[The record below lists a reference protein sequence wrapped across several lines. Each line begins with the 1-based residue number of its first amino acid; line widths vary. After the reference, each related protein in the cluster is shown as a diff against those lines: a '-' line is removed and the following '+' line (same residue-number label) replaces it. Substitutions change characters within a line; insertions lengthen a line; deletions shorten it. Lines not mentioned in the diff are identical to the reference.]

1 MSAQPASAHTGV
13 AGFLSDNQVA
23 NRSTICFNRTKSTD
37 LEEQMKKNN
46 TLLIVCLFVLFLS
59 GCATALVVGGAAVGA
74 GTGTYLYTNGELKTD
89 YFGSFDKVWAACEK
103 TVAELRGTE
112 VQPSREIA
120 KGTIKAVINDEK
132 VKIEV
137 TYQSKNQTTVAI
149 RVGWVGNKMSSQL
162 LHDKI
167 AANLAKP

>member
-1 MSAQPASAHTGV
+1 
-13 AGFLSDNQVA
+13 
-23 NRSTICFNRTKSTD
+23 
-37 LEEQMKKNN
+37 MKKN
-46 TLLIVCLFVLFLS
+46 LSCLIVCLFVLVLS

-74 GTGTYLYTNGELKTD
+74 GTGTYLYVNGELRTD
-89 YFGSFDKVWAACEK
+89 YSGSFDKVWAACER

-120 KGTIKAVINDEK
+120 RGSIKAVINDER

-137 TYQSKNQTTVAI
+137 TYRAKNQTNVSI
-149 RVGWVGNKMSSQL
+149 RVGWLGNKMSSQL

-167 AANLAKP
+167 AANLAKL